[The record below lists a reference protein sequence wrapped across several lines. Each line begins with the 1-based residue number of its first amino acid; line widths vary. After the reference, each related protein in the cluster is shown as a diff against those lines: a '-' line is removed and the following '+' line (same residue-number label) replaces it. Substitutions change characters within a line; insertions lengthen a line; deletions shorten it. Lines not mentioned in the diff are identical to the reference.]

1 MEIER
6 TLPQYLRPEDIE
18 TLARQNVQL
27 MTELWITKDRL
38 FMLEHMLE
46 KKGIIDRKIF
56 DATEPDE
63 NLSQELEAQRVA
75 YIERIMGV
83 LPEQRTTERLKDSA
97 PKLRRR

>member
-6 TLPQYLRPEDIE
+6 TLPQYLQPEDIE

-38 FMLEHMLE
+38 FVLEDMLE

-56 DATEPDE
+56 ESIEPEE
-63 NLSQELEAQRVA
+63 NLSKELEAQRVA
-75 YIERIMGV
+75 YIKRIMGI

-97 PKLRRR
+97 PKPRYG